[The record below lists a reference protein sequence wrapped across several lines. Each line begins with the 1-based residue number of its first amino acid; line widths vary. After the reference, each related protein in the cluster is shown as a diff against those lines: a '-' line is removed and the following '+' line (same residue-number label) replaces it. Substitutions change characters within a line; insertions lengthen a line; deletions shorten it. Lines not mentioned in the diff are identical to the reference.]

1 MRRSELPE
9 TGGEEGRGAR
19 LVLGAVVLSDRWALC
34 ARIVRECT
42 ILLPLDGKPISICP
56 NTRASVR
63 SPDREDR
70 CVPEQHAQP
79 HRLPRWHLDRRRQ
92 RWLRRRRRG
101 WRAPDDGQRQTRHVR
116 HQATLRLLPAR
127 RQTSLSSKHSRTY
140 RERRARKASSR
151 ESLWGTHVAR
161 DHFVRLRV
169 EQSHHDVGGPAFVR
183 AAHVVPIVPPARTL
197 ERLPGAH
204 VIFAPSPP
212 GRSVTKSLV
221 SSNVDMTCS
230 AGRSEAH
237 SALIQSGFSGMGNA
251 AVENSPLPGLYTP
264 ARR

>member
-70 CVPEQHAQP
+70 GIPEQHAQA
-79 HRLPRWHLDRRRQ
+79 HRLSCRHPDRRRQ

-101 WRAPDDGQRQTRHVR
+101 WRAPHDGQPETRHVR
-116 HQATLRLLPAR
+116 HEAALRLLHAT
-127 RQTSLSSKHSRTY
+127 QWSLSSKYIVQSY
-140 RERRARKASSR
+140 RYLQRAQAKKASPR
-151 ESLWGTHVAR
+151 ESLGG
-161 DHFVRLRV
+161 
-169 EQSHHDVGGPAFVR
+169 SHGQG
-183 AAHVVPIVPPARTL
+183 
-197 ERLPGAH
+197 
-204 VIFAPSPP
+204 
-212 GRSVTKSLV
+212 
-221 SSNVDMTCS
+221 
-230 AGRSEAH
+230 
-237 SALIQSGFSGMGNA
+237 
-251 AVENSPLPGLYTP
+251 
-264 ARR
+264 